1 MRSHGEGLE
10 EAPTGNHF
18 HTFSIFPKLFRMYQQ
33 EKITPYSNNE
43 KKSQQVEEM
52 FDNIAPT
59 YDTLNHRLSWNIDKM
74 WRNRAINALQP
85 SHPQRMLD
93 IATGTGDF
101 AILAARKLQPKQL
114 IGADISEEMMRIGAQ
129 KVKKLGLDSVWHSVS
144 PTTVSMPS
152 PQRSAS
158 ATSRILIRD

>member
-1 MRSHGEGLE
+1 
-10 EAPTGNHF
+10 
-18 HTFSIFPKLFRMYQQ
+18 MYQQ

-129 KVKKLGLDSVWHSVS
+129 KVKKLGLDSVISFAKGRLSGTQFPRRQFRCRHRSVRH
-144 PTTVSMPS
+144 
-152 PQRSAS
+152 PQLRES
-158 ATSRILIRD
+158 